1 MRKQV
6 IKSYSFIS
14 VIIGLILCYIESY
27 PKDNKI
33 DSKVSIYSQEEL
45 NNYLKLIEL
54 DKTTRA
60 TNEITE
66 IILTTQAKRTKKI
79 LVNR

>member
-1 MRKQV
+1 MWKQV

-33 DSKVSIYSQEEL
+33 DSKASDIIIIGVCILMAISFNIDVNKDKSALVSYYHE
-45 NNYLKLIEL
+45 YLSF
-54 DKTTRA
+54 
-60 TNEITE
+60 
-66 IILTTQAKRTKKI
+66 
-79 LVNR
+79 